1 MPVPILALFATT
13 PTTPVLVALKAVGD
27 LVMGVDVAKETQK
40 WLKTLSKVDPRI
52 VPLKDSMIEEA
63 RAILEES
70 LLAEGLHLRWVT
82 GSKTTADHEATV
94 RFVAQY
100 SLNMCRQHGHCVGFV
115 DGGRLKGLKSISR
128 RSHQRTR

>member
-82 GSKTTADHEATV
+82 GSSTST
-94 RFVAQY
+94 
-100 SLNMCRQHGHCVGFV
+100 L
-115 DGGRLKGLKSISR
+115 
-128 RSHQRTR
+128 